1 MAANRYYSVL
11 KKNVDPDGQK
21 ELRQLRIC
29 INNEWLD
36 SATKSYRDCV
46 NPSTGQVI
54 AKMPQATHKE
64 LDEAV
69 AAAKAAFPAW
79 AGTPVGVRTQVLFRM
94 KALIE
99 KNLEELTTL
108 LCMEQGKTRPEGQG
122 DILKALEVTE
132 FACGMPQLM
141 KGENLLNVSKG
152 YDTVQYREPAGVFLG
167 LVPWNF
173 PTMIPHGWMIPIC
186 IAAGNTFVLKAASA
200 VPQSAM
206 RMLELWIE
214 AGLPRGV
221 INLVTCDPRDAERLI
236 QHPDIVGVSFVGSSS
251 VGREVYAAAG
261 NAGKRVQVLGEA
273 KNHALVMADCKLE
286 RTAAG
291 IINAFCGCAGE
302 RCMALPVVVV
312 EEKIADK
319 LVEALIRKAKELV
332 LAAAYKESTSL
343 GPLVNER
350 HKKSVEEWIAKGV
363 AEGAKL
369 VLDGR
374 NPKLPAAWKNGYFI
388 GPTIFDHVTEKMSIG
403 HDEIFGPVLCVKRV
417 KNFEEGIKIMNA
429 NPFANGSVI
438 YTQNGAYAR
447 EFVFR
452 TDGGMVGVNVGIPV
466 PMCVFGFTGHK
477 QSFFGSLHVMG
488 MDGVRFYTN
497 LKNVTSTWFAEDG
510 GKVDTWDGM
519 LNKIDAEEPAKKEA
533 PKAAAQ
539 KAAAPKKAAAK
550 KK

>member
-1 MAANRYYSVL
+1 MADGRYFSVL
-11 KKNVDPDGQK
+11 ENNADPDGQK
-21 ELRQLRIC
+21 ELRQLKIC
-29 INNEWLD
+29 INNVWRE
-36 SATKSYRDCV
+36 SRTKSYRDCV
-46 NPSTGQVI
+46 NPSTGRVI
-54 AKMPQATHKE
+54 AKMPQAVPEE
-64 LDEAV
+64 LEEAV

-79 AGTPVGVRTQVLFRM
+79 SGTPVGVRTQVLFRM
-94 KALIE
+94 KVLVD
-99 KNLEELTTL
+99 KHLDELTTL
-108 LCMEQGKTRPEGQG
+108 LCMEEGKTLPEGRG
-122 DILKALEVTE
+122 DVLKALEVIE

-141 KGENLLNVSKG
+141 KGENLLNVSPG

-214 AGLPRGV
+214 AGLPKGV
-221 INLVTCDPRDAERLI
+221 INLVTCDPKDAEKLI
-236 QHPDIVGVSFVGSSS
+236 KHPDIVGVSFVGSSS
-251 VGREVYAAAG
+251 IGLEVYAKAG
-261 NAGKRVQVLGEA
+261 EAGKRVQVLGEA

-302 RCMALPVVVV
+302 RCMALPVIAV
-312 EEKIADK
+312 EEKIADA
-319 LVEALIRKAKELV
+319 LVEILVRKAKELK
-332 LAAAYKESTSL
+332 LGAAYQEDTTL

-350 HKKSVEEWIAKGV
+350 HKKSVLQWIEKGV

-374 NPKLPAAWKNGYFI
+374 DPQVNGPWQGGCFV
-388 GPTIFDHVTEKMSIG
+388 GPTIFDHVTEDMSVG
-403 HDEIFGPVLCVKRV
+403 KEEIFGPVLCIKRI
-417 KNFEEGIKIMNA
+417 KNFEQGIALMNA
-429 NPFANGSVI
+429 NPYANGSSI

-447 EFVFR
+447 EFVLR

-477 QSFFGSLHVMG
+477 QSFFGSLHIMG

-510 GKVDTWDGM
+510 GSVDTWDGM
-519 LNKIDAEEPAKKEA
+519 LNKK
-533 PKAAAQ
+533 
-539 KAAAPKKAAAK
+539 
-550 KK
+550 